1 MAKSV
6 RDENVYRYFKIA
18 VADLARIADLEDR
31 IGLRGMSQVI
41 HHCVVKTHAREVTQF
56 KKRTIYLVLFIFFF
70 EQNQNNV

>member
-41 HHCVVKTHAREVTQF
+41 HHCIVKTHAREVTQF
-56 KKRTIYLVLFIFFF
+56 KEK
-70 EQNQNNV
+70 EQYI